1 MTRKVISGDVTGLSY
16 RFKNGLTQDGGA
28 AISNWFA
35 LEPNTY
41 SDFGG
46 EVTTVTRNPISRSRQ
61 RKKGVVTDFD
71 ASGGFNHD
79 MTQHQLTRLLQCFFY
94 ATAFEKATTA
104 SLNSASIPITGV
116 IEDVADKYTVDNS
129 PDLGFIVNHLV
140 LAAGFTNAG
149 NNGLKLIS
157 ATSATDVTTTSTGLV
172 DEASPPVTARLDAV
186 GYRFPVGDLSIDAQT
201 DRIVLTSATINMTTL
216 GLRPGEW
223 IFIGGDSTTNQ
234 FAGNTPGYARVS
246 ITHAITTG
254 TITLD
259 KSTFTPV
266 DSAGATKLVD
276 IYFGTYLRNMT
287 EAEIVAAGDVPRFY
301 PDLERSLGS
310 DGVGIQ
316 SGLLLDAFANALTYT
331 QPLAGKVTL
340 DMSFV
345 ALDEDFR
352 TGTEGLASGTR
363 TASLGEGAFNS
374 STCLFR
380 AKMTLLDPATLN
392 PTALF
397 AYLQSI
403 ELTIENNV
411 SAVKAQGDV
420 GGIDTI
426 EGDFSV
432 GGSATVY
439 FSTVAAVE
447 AVRDY
452 SDVSFDAILAKENA
466 GYILDVPLLAL
477 GNGRLNVEKDSPITV
492 PLSIGAFQNEANYT
506 ASYTN
511 MRYLPDIAMPVT

>member
-16 RFKNGLTQDGGA
+16 RFKDDLSQDGGVA
-28 AISNWFA
+28 TTPWYA

-79 MTQHQLTRLLQCFFY
+79 MTQHQLTRLLQPFFY
-94 ATAFEKATTA
+94 ANAFEKATTA
-104 SLNSASIPITGV
+104 PLNSASIPVTAVTTGPNV
-116 IEDVADKYTVDNS
+116 YAVDNS
-129 PDLGFIVNHLV
+129 PSLGFAVNQLV
-140 LAAGFTNAG
+140 LASGFTNGG
-149 NNGLKLIS
+149 NNGVKFIS
-157 ATSATDVTTTSTGLV
+157 VAGAASLTTTTAGEV
-172 DEASPPVTARLDAV
+172 AEAAPPAAARLDAI
-186 GYRFPVGDLSIDAQT
+186 GYRFPVGDLAIDAQT
-201 DRIVLTSATINMTTL
+201 DRIVLTSATITMTGL
-216 GLRPGEW
+216 GLHPGEW
-223 IFIGGDSTTNQ
+223 IFIGGDATVNQ
-234 FAGNTPGYARVS
+234 FASNTPGYARVS
-246 ITHAITTG
+246 LDHPITAT

-259 KSTFTPV
+259 KSTWTPA
-266 DSAGATKLVD
+266 DSDGATKLID
-276 IYFGTYLRNMT
+276 IYYGTFIRNMT
-287 EAEIVAAGDVPRFY
+287 EAEIEAAGDVPRFF

-316 SGLLLDAFANALTYT
+316 SGILMDAFANALTYT
-331 QPLAGKVTL
+331 QPLAGKITFDL
-340 DMSFV
+340 SFV
-345 ALDEDFR
+345 SLDEVFR
-352 TGTEGLASGTR
+352 TGTEGLLAGTR
-363 TASLGEGAFNS
+363 VPALGEGAFNT

-380 AKMTLLDPATLN
+380 AKMTLLDPLTLN
-392 PTALF
+392 PSALF
-397 AYLQSI
+397 AYVQSI

-426 EGDFSV
+426 EGDFQV

-439 FSTVAAVE
+439 FSTVAAVS

-452 SDVSFDAILAKENA
+452 SDVSFDAILAKSNA
-466 GYILDVPLLAL
+466 GYAFDVPLLGL

-492 PLSIGAFQNEANYT
+492 PLGIGAFENAAGYT

-511 MRYLPDIAMPVT
+511 WRYLPTVAMPVT